1 MLLTLLAIPF
11 ILLGAFV
18 KPYALA
24 DGARCFSV
32 TFLSRSPF
40 CFEQGSYMP
49 EVVKFGCLLLGFAL
63 IYAGRQQIKRARG
76 LK

>member
-1 MLLTLLAIPF
+1 MLLTLLALPF
-11 ILLGAFV
+11 IVLGAFISPHTV
-18 KPYALA
+18 
-24 DGARCFSV
+24 GNERCFTV
-32 TFLSRSPF
+32 AFLSRSPF

-49 EVVKFGCLLLGFAL
+49 EIVKYGCLLLGFAL

>member
-1 MLLTLLAIPF
+1 MFLTVLAIPF
-11 ILLGAFV
+11 IILGAFIS
-18 KPYALA
+18 PYSLT
-24 DGARCFSV
+24 DARCFTV
-32 TFLSRSPF
+32 AFLSRSPF

-49 EVVKFGCLLLGFAL
+49 EIVKYGCLLLGFAL